1 MFPRAQRGFGVIAA
15 IVILV
20 IMASLAGFI
29 VTLSATQSAGSAL
42 DVQGTRAIFAAQS
55 GIEWGAYQ
63 TLKGTPPC
71 AASPGTDTPL
81 GTIDGITVTVNCKTI
96 AVDESGTTAL
106 YEITA
111 FACSDTTCPNTTSPG
126 PYYVE
131 RKVTAL
137 TGL

>member
-1 MFPRAQRGFGVIAA
+1 MGLGIRMARSAEGFRTAQQGP
-15 IVILV
+15 
-20 IMASLAGFI
+20 
-29 VTLSATQSAGSAL
+29 GS
-42 DVQGTRAIFAAQS
+42 S
-55 GIEWGAYQ
+55 GYQ
-63 TLKGTPPC
+63 TQKGTPPC

-111 FACSDTTCPNTTSPG
+111 FACSETTCPNSTSPG